1 MPGLIEVSRNTF
13 VNPIAV
19 TAVQGRLVNELTG
32 TVTITT
38 AGGSVL
44 VQSTDVVAE
53 LERIVKLLN
62 DSNTVTISD
71 SFGNQ
76 IAAQPPVVNVTNI
89 SSPTA

>member
-13 VNPIAV
+13 VNPYTV

-38 AGGSVL
+38 AGGNIL

-53 LERIVKLLN
+53 LERIVELLN
-62 DSNTVTISD
+62 ANAV
-71 SFGNQ
+71 FP
-76 IAAQPPVVNVTNI
+76 APVVNVTNN